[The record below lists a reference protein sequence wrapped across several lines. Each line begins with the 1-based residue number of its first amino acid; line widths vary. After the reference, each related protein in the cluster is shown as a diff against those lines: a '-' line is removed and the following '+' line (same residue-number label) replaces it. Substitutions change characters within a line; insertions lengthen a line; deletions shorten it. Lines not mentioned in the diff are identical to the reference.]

1 MSDDKDKIP
10 PDPSATPPPEGEEER
25 TVFMPGGFTAPP
37 APEGEA
43 KIPAGE
49 PEAPAAGTPSEPP
62 TEPPTEPSPE
72 PPAEPPA
79 APAEPPPDPPAE
91 PPAAPAEPAPEAPA
105 PPAGP
110 APPAAAAFVPRADAV
125 SIKEGDV
132 LNHIFKVDRFLAR
145 GGMGEVFEG
154 CNINTDEKV
163 AIKVMLPALA
173 SDEKVIAM
181 FRKEARTL
189 TKLHH
194 QAIVQYRVLAQEPEL
209 HVLYIVTD
217 FIEGTN
223 LSASLGTLK
232 PTPDELAG
240 LLRRLASGLA
250 AAHELGAVHRDM
262 SPDNVIL
269 EDDDI
274 HDAKIID
281 FGIAKDLDAGAKT
294 IVGDGFAG
302 KLNYVAPEQ
311 LGDFGREIGP
321 WTDVY
326 SLGLVILAVAQGRN
340 VDLSGSLVDAIDKR
354 RKGPDIS
361 AIPDSLRPLIQAMLR
376 PDPKERLRSMEDV
389 LAMLDGA
396 RIPSPVT
403 VREEVAEAA
412 AAAAAPADDL
422 SRPAGGGARP
432 LLIILAVLAGV
443 AALLAIGWYATGGT
457 FGFGSRDGPAN
468 TSGNMSS
475 GSDTPPPR
483 NLPPAELARAT
494 INSVLPQVPCTWL
507 EVGEVRE
514 GAPMTVAMRGVA
526 GNGDARR
533 MIGEALT
540 DAGLSDVSLEFGDVA
555 QILPAGCTALD
566 SYRQMRSTDAHRM
579 SAARPR
585 FEAVRRGDGRLASS
599 ALIDLNLDGAG
610 PDFALLGIEP
620 SGEITPLIEGR
631 AAFRAALASPQG
643 GITDLGNNRYRLN
656 VFTDHIGWSGLMLV
670 TGQGPFERSLLAA
683 EVNARTPDWQR
694 RFRSAA
700 SSNGWRAEMVWYESV
715 DRIPDA
721 PAAAPADPVY
731 DSSDPLP
738 DDEGADPPPE
748 DGDKPDLA

>member
-10 PDPSATPPPEGEEER
+10 PEPTPAPPPEGEEER

-37 APEGEA
+37 APPGA
-43 KIPAGE
+43 PD
-49 PEAPAAGTPSEPP
+49 APAAGTPAQTPPETPPEPP
-62 TEPPTEPSPE
+62 TEPPT
-72 PPAEPPA
+72 
-79 APAEPPPDPPAE
+79 
-91 PPAAPAEPAPEAPA
+91 APAEPAEPAVAPA
-105 PPAGP
+105 AGP
-110 APPAAAAFVPRADAV
+110 APPATGAFVPRADAV
-125 SIKEGDV
+125 SIKVGDV

-194 QAIVQYRVLAQEPEL
+194 QAIVQYRVLAQEPQL

-223 LSASLGTLK
+223 LSTSLGTLK

-250 AAHELGAVHRDM
+250 AAHELGAVHRDI

-326 SLGLVILAVAQGRN
+326 SLALVILAVAQGSN

-354 RKGPDIS
+354 RKGPDIA
-361 AIPDSLRPLIQAMLR
+361 AIPDSLKPLIQAMLR

-396 RIPSPVT
+396 RIPSPAT
-403 VREEVAEAA
+403 VREEVAEEAA
-412 AAAAAPADDL
+412 ALPRGSDL
-422 SRPAGGGARP
+422 STPSGGGGARP
-432 LLIILAVLAGV
+432 LLIILAVLAGA
-443 AALLAIGWYATGGT
+443 AALLAVGWYVTDGT
-457 FGFGSRDGPAN
+457 FGLGGRDGPADV
-468 TSGNMSS
+468 SGNLST
-475 GSDTPPPR
+475 GPDTPPPR

-494 INSVLPQVPCTWL
+494 IASVLPQVPCTWL
-507 EVGEVRE
+507 DVSDVRE
-514 GAPMTVAMRGVA
+514 GRPMTVAMRGVA
-526 GNGDARR
+526 GNGAAARR
-533 MIGEALT
+533 MIGGALA
-540 DAGLSDVSLEFGDVA
+540 DAGLDDVRLEFRDVA
-555 QILPAGCTALD
+555 QILPAGCSALD
-566 SYRQMRSTDAHRM
+566 TYNQVRNVGARRM
-579 SAARPR
+579 SVTQPRYEMVTQVQGANAGASASNAA
-585 FEAVRRGDGRLASS
+585 V
-599 ALIDLNLDGAG
+599 DLDLGDGAG
-610 PDFALLGIEP
+610 DFALFGIEP
-620 SGEITPLIEGR
+620 SGVITPIILDR
-631 AAFRAALASPQG
+631 ARFVAAA
-643 GITDLGNNRYRLN
+643 TRLGNGRYRLN
-656 VFTDHIGWSGLMLV
+656 IDVTHAGWSGLLLV
-670 TGQGPFERSLLAA
+670 TGIPPFAAGLIAPGTGARGPAWRRQFLNAA
-683 EVNARTPDWQR
+683 GTG
-694 RFRSAA
+694 
-700 SSNGWRAEMVWYESV
+700 GWRTEMAWFESV
-715 DRIPDA
+715 DRVRDA
-721 PAAAPADPVY
+721 PADAGPAGPVA

-748 DGDKPDLA
+748 DFDKPDLA